1 MDDIDEEE
9 QIKKIESEFQDVR
22 DELKEMLFDIRAY
35 LMEAQTPIPNDLEKE
50 RLRDELEVG
59 RR

>member
-1 MDDIDEEE
+1 MDPEE
-9 QIKKIESEFQDVR
+9 QLKEAEAEFQEVK

-50 RLRDELEVG
+50 KLRDELEAG

>member
-1 MDDIDEEE
+1 MDPQE
-9 QIKKIESEFQDVR
+9 QIKEMEM
-22 DELKEMLFDIRAY
+22 ELQEVKEDLKDMLFDIRAY

-50 RLRDELEVG
+50 RLRDELEAG

>member
-1 MDDIDEEE
+1 MDPEKMKALEA
-9 QIKKIESEFQDVR
+9 EFQEVR
-22 DELKEMLFDIRAY
+22 DELKEILFDIRAY

-50 RLRDELEVG
+50 RLREELDAE

>member
-1 MDDIDEEE
+1 MEPEK
-9 QIKKIESEFQDVR
+9 IKALEAEFQEVR
-22 DELKEMLFDIRAY
+22 DELKEILFDIRAY

-50 RLRDELEVG
+50 RLREELDAE

>member
-1 MDDIDEEE
+1 MDQEE
-9 QIKKIESEFQDVR
+9 QINEIEMELQEVR
-22 DELKEMLFDIRAY
+22 DDLKDMLFDIRAY

-50 RLRDELEVG
+50 KLRDELEAG

>member
-1 MDDIDEEE
+1 MDDDEE

>member
-1 MDDIDEEE
+1 MDPEK
-9 QIKKIESEFQDVR
+9 IKEVEAEFQEAR
-22 DELKEMLFDIRAY
+22 DELKEILFDIRAY

-50 RLRDELEVG
+50 RLREQLDAE

>member
-1 MDDIDEEE
+1 MDSE
-9 QIKKIESEFQDVR
+9 QIGAIEAEFQEVR
-22 DELKEMLFDIRAY
+22 DELKEILFDIRAY

-50 RLRDELEVG
+50 RLREELDAE

>member
-1 MDDIDEEE
+1 MESDEERIKELE
-9 QIKKIESEFQDVR
+9 QEFHEIK
-22 DELKEMLFDIRAY
+22 DEIKEMLFDMRAY

-59 RR
+59 RG

>member
-1 MDDIDEEE
+1 ME
-9 QIKKIESEFQDVR
+9 QEDRLKAIETEFQEIR

>member
-1 MDDIDEEE
+1 MDPE
-9 QIKKIESEFQDVR
+9 KINALEAEFQEVR
-22 DELKEMLFDIRAY
+22 DELKEILFDIRAY

-50 RLRDELEVG
+50 RLREELDAE

>member
-1 MDDIDEEE
+1 MDPEK
-9 QIKKIESEFQDVR
+9 IKAIEAEFQEVR
-22 DELKEMLFDIRAY
+22 DELKEILFDIRAY

-50 RLRDELEVG
+50 RLREELDAE

>member
-1 MDDIDEEE
+1 MEQDERIKEIEEE
-9 QIKKIESEFQDVR
+9 FHEIR

-50 RLRDELEVG
+50 RLRDELEAG

>member
-1 MDDIDEEE
+1 MEQEERIK
-9 QIKKIESEFQDVR
+9 QIEAEFQEIR